1 MGNIII
7 NVCASQNMGLFG
19 DASFRPSDGQG
30 WCQANVQSR
39 EIEHAAAVW
48 KEDVFVTGV
57 RSYTQYD
64 GASFL

>member
-1 MGNIII
+1 
-7 NVCASQNMGLFG
+7 MGLFG